1 MPPEGQYSTYTSLH
15 VLDPRERCD
24 CIRVGHFGLKY
35 FNSFRFTFLFEFCS
49 CKNYVTLVAL
59 FLYLIE
65 QTGFTIKQQV
75 FDRDIPTP
83 LLLFEFLQTLPINL
97 YTALPE
103 DDDDDNDDE
112 TYNPWKESDDTKVC
126 L

>member
-1 MPPEGQYSTYTSLH
+1 ML
-15 VLDPRERCD
+15 
-24 CIRVGHFGLKY
+24 IGL
-35 FNSFRFTFLFEFCS
+35 FW
-49 CKNYVTLVAL
+49 
-59 FLYLIE
+59 YLIE

-83 LLLFEFLQTLPINL
+83 LLLFEFLQMLPVNL

-103 DDDDDNDDE
+103 SDDDDE
-112 TYNPWKESDDTKVC
+112 PYNPWKESDDTKVC